1 MKVTITY
8 RNGSQVGP
16 DEYENWTEVIHIN
29 QCQTFKEAY
38 NDHFKG
44 KWVGKV
50 NVELHFDPSS
60 DE

>member
-8 RNGSQVGP
+8 RSGSQVGP

-29 QCQTFKEAY
+29 QYETFRDVYLE
-38 NDHFKG
+38 HFKG
-44 KWVGKV
+44 QWTGKV
-50 NVELHFDPSS
+50 NVELHIDPSS